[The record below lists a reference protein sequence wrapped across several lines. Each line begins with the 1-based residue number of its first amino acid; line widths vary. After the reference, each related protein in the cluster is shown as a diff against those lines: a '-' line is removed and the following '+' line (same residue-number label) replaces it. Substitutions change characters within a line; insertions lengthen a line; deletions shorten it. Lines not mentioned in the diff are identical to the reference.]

1 MVQLQR
7 YYVKKLLL
15 YTLVGLLF
23 QPSYAFA
30 NDTNTLEQSF
40 IKHKVDVP
48 KGDLKR
54 VSYTKQL
61 IEYMYKFDQKIRQDL
76 VKDQNNY
83 KLQALQ
89 KEMDAFHTT
98 KMKEILKEYG
108 WITVSKFGSEYDQKA
123 WLLVQHADDDQFF
136 QAGVLFIL
144 STLIDKGETSKKNY
158 AYLYDRVAGKFHQIG
173 MLQKYGTQVSI
184 KDNGEVKLETFEG
197 RLEDIDSRRK
207 EIGLEPLSE
216 YLKMIRE
223 FYIP

>member
-1 MVQLQR
+1 M
-7 YYVKKLLL
+7 KKLLL
-15 YTLVGLLF
+15 CALLGLLF
-23 QPSYAFA
+23 QLPYAFA
-30 NDTNTLEQSF
+30 SNANALEQSLV
-40 IKHKVDVP
+40 KHKVNTP

-54 VSYTKQL
+54 VSYIKQL
-61 IEYMYKFDQKIRQDL
+61 IEYMYEFDQKVRQDL
-76 VKDQNNY
+76 IKDRNNH
-83 KLQALQ
+83 KLQVLQ

-108 WITVSKFGSEYDQKA
+108 WITISKFGSEYDQKA

-144 STLIDKGETSKKNY
+144 STLLNKGETNKKNY

-184 KDNGEVKLETFEG
+184 KDNGGVKLEPFEG
-197 RLEDIDSRRK
+197 RLEDVDSRRK

-223 FYIP
+223 IYK